1 MVGPSLYFH
10 LAGGDEGLEIEQ
22 GIGLLDEAVD
32 TTLGQTK
39 LLEEHEFV
47 LVAVERG
54 YVFLGLCGNGHGFG
68 AFAGGYFLNA
78 AAVVVAG
85 LGAGF
90 VDIADVERSEERRVG
105 KECRSRWSPYH

>member
-1 MVGPSLYFH
+1 MIRRPPRSTLFPYTTLFRS
-10 LAGGDEGLEIEQ
+10 LEIEQ

-54 YVFLGLCGNGHGFG
+54 YVFLGLCGNGHGLG

-90 VDIADVERSEERRVG
+90 VDIADRKSVV
-105 KECRSRWSPYH
+105 